1 VHRRIVEDNDG
12 LPHFARASQ
21 IIAAAV
27 ALLCGLTKPTAPE
40 EHRAQREIRTLLEHV
55 VVQQAEGSLSWHRDL
70 DAG

>member
-1 VHRRIVEDNDG
+1 
-12 LPHFARASQ
+12 
-21 IIAAAV
+21 
-27 ALLCGLTKPTAPE
+27 LLCGLTKPVAPE